1 MNPFSR
7 NLLAL
12 IAGFCDT
19 ATFIHMGGVFSAH
32 VTGNF
37 VLFAAAIAQGL
48 QADDYLKIVT
58 LPVFVIAVMVA
69 MLIGGKRALPRRK
82 VRRILIA
89 ITLLMLL
96 AALLAVAGTQK
107 TPANRPGDL
116 DVLITLLLVVA
127 MAMQNTIHRFIT
139 GPMTTVMT
147 GMVMNTTAGLVD
159 QFILRTAEDAQKLPT
174 TDVNPIIMIAT
185 FALGCL
191 ISGFLTV
198 SFGLAS
204 IALPAGLLCL
214 VLVVEHRSAEPD

>member
-1 MNPFSR
+1 MNPISR

-69 MLIGGKRALPRRK
+69 MLIGGKHALPRQK

-96 AALLAVAGTQK
+96 AALLAVAGAQT
-107 TPANRPGDL
+107 TVGNRLGNL
-116 DVLITLLLVVA
+116 DVLITLLLVIA

-159 QFILRTAEDAQKLPT
+159 QFILRTPGDAQKLPT
-174 TDVNPIIMIAT
+174 TGVNPIIMIAT

-191 ISGFLTV
+191 IAGFLTV
-198 SFGLAS
+198 RFGLAS
-204 IALPAGLLCL
+204 IALPAGVLCL
-214 VLVVEHRSAEPD
+214 VLVVEHRSPESA